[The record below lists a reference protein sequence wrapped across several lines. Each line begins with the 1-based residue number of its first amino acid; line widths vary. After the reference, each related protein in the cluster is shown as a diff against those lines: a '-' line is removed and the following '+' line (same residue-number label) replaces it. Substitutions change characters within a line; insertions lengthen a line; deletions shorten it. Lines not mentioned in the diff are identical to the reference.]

1 MEATEQAALLLSVD
15 ERLQLIA
22 TLWDSLVDEVGDQL
36 EVSPEIAAELDR
48 RLEEHRREPKDT
60 VTLAEFKEKMRGRR

>member
-1 MEATEQAALLLSVD
+1 LLLSVD
-15 ERLQLIA
+15 ERLKLIA

-48 RLEEHRREPKDT
+48 RLEEHRRNPEDT
-60 VTLAEFKEKMRGRR
+60 VTLAQFKEKMRGRR